1 MVANENNS
9 TGHCL
14 YDVIDAINSYH
25 FVEKDESTI
34 SDILLWAIFANR
46 KELAEICWLR
56 SENHL
61 CKLNFFLNM
70 RVVQKVSER
79 MKFQF
84 INNDVFLGK
93 YYNILK

>member
-1 MVANENNS
+1 MYHITLIVSSQRHKKGFNHHMVGNENNS
-9 TGHCL
+9 TWHCL
-14 YDVIDAINSYH
+14 FDVIDAINSFY

-61 CKLNFFLNM
+61 CKLIFF
-70 RVVQKVSER
+70 
-79 MKFQF
+79 
-84 INNDVFLGK
+84 
-93 YYNILK
+93 

>member
-1 MVANENNS
+1 MVGNENNS
-9 TGHCL
+9 TWHCL
-14 YDVIDAINSYH
+14 FDVIDAINSFY

-61 CKLNFFLNM
+61 CKLIFFFKHEGCPKT
-70 RVVQKVSER
+70 QWTHEISIYK
-79 MKFQF
+79 
-84 INNDVFLGK
+84 
-93 YYNILK
+93 